1 MTTWRPDRAAGE
13 RMFLTDILKKT
24 WMVAEEILS
33 SFRRNNDLTAASSL
47 AFSAMLAIIPALFL
61 LTALLS
67 LAIGSSQEAFRTVQD
82 MATQVIPT
90 YSQEVVKEVQYITRH
105 IRTFGALNFI
115 VFLLAVTPLVSNL
128 RTALVKIFR
137 TGAGRPFLLEKLI
150 DLALTVVF
158 LLGITAIAVAGV
170 ALTVAEKW
178 LNISRMPPYLSGVV
192 QYLFISLA
200 FFLLYLAF
208 SRKLQFV
215 NLAAGALAGGAFWH
229 LMGPLFYMFL
239 AFNPGYGLAF
249 GSFKSLF
256 VVIIWI
262 YYSLVVFLF
271 GAEIAAALERRE
283 TVFLKRLMAG
293 RRDLPAAIAEKF
305 IARYGPGETIFTEGD
320 PGDQMFSVRRGRIA
334 VRKGGRE
341 LVQVGEGQYFGVV
354 SFLLATPRIAAAV
367 ALNDVELVLITR
379 QNIADLMHESP
390 EFILAMLQET
400 ALRLRETNKL
410 FE

>member
-1 MTTWRPDRAAGE
+1 MTAWRVDPATGE
-13 RMFLTDILKKT
+13 RMFLIDILKKS
-24 WMVAEEILS
+24 WMITVETFS
-33 SFRRNNDLTAASSL
+33 SFRRNNDLDAASSL

-61 LTALLS
+61 LTALLGM
-67 LAIGSSQEAFRTVQD
+67 AIGSSQEAFRKVQA
-82 MATQVIPT
+82 MATQVIPS
-90 YSQEVVKEVQYITRH
+90 YSQEIVKEVQYITKH
-105 IRTFGALNFI
+105 IGTFGALNFL
-115 VFLLAVTPLVSNL
+115 VFLLAVMPLVSDL
-128 RTALVKIFR
+128 RSALGTVFR
-137 TGAGRPFLLEKLI
+137 SRGGRPFLLEKLI

-170 ALTVAEKW
+170 ALSIAEKW
-178 LNISRMPPYLSGVV
+178 LNLSGLPPYLGGFV
-192 QYLFISLA
+192 QYLFIAAA

-208 SRKLQFV
+208 SRGHRPET
-215 NLAAGALAGGAFWH
+215 LAAGALAGAGLWY
-229 LMGPLFYMFL
+229 LMGPLFYRFL

-262 YYSLVVFLF
+262 YYSLVVFLL

-293 RRDLPAAIAEKF
+293 KKDLPAAVAERF
-305 IARYGPGETIFTEGD
+305 ITRYAPGEAIFTEGD
-320 PGDQMFSVRRGRIA
+320 AGDQMFSVLKGAIA
-334 VRKGGRE
+334 IRKGERE
-341 LVQVGEGQYFGVV
+341 LFRIGAGQYFGVV

-367 ALNDVELVLITR
+367 AVEDVELVMVTR
-379 QNIADLMHESP
+379 QNITNLMNESP
-390 EFILAMLQET
+390 EFILSMLRET